1 MFMCLVLYCFFLTVL
16 FKKFVSPGTY
26 VPLVLATRMNKE
38 RKKVTIRQ
46 GRRSPEVQKEG
57 RSSERCVCVIFVL
70 FFGVHSNMGMQS
82 HFRCMFFIACVPT
95 TV

>member
-26 VPLVLATRMNKE
+26 VPLVLATRMNIG

-46 GRRSPEVQKEG
+46 GRSSHEVQKEG
-57 RSSERCVCVIFVL
+57 WASEW
-70 FFGVHSNMGMQS
+70 
-82 HFRCMFFIACVPT
+82 
-95 TV
+95 